1 MREFLTDMGRIPLLT
16 PAEEITLG
24 NQVQAAMALQQL
36 PAEQL
41 TAADR
46 RTVRVGMRARARM
59 VQANIRLVVTV
70 SRRHMNR
77 GVDQLDLIQEGILG
91 LIRGVEKFD
100 PTRGYKFST
109 YAFWWIRQAMTR
121 ALDDRSRV
129 IRSPVHI
136 CDLQRR
142 IRAIARLTLQG
153 HGRAPTMAELVE
165 GTGRTEEQVAAAI
178 AADLPIASLAMRCG
192 EDGSELGEILSS
204 SELSPDDVLD
214 QDDRADQMAAIVAQ
228 GLARMTP
235 QQREVIA
242 RRFGLA
248 GGQQET
254 LHAIAADMG
263 ITRERVRQI
272 EAKAL
277 GIIKAHAAGGLEVL
291 RG

>member
-36 PAEQL
+36 PPEQL

-46 RTVRVGMRARARM
+46 RAIRIGMRARARM

-142 IRAIARLTLQG
+142 IRAIARLTLQS

-165 GTGRTEEQVAAAI
+165 GTGRTEEQVSAAI
-178 AADLPIASLAMRCG
+178 AADLPVASLAMRCG

-204 SELSPDDVLD
+204 PELSPDDVLD

-235 QQREVIA
+235 QQREIIA